1 MQSNNTPQKQPVNS
15 GMYLALSFAA
25 VILVGTLLLILPA
38 ASAGEERLS
47 ILDSLFTAT
56 SAVCV
61 TGLTVITPAAD
72 LTRFGQIVLICL
84 IQVGGLG
91 FLTFSTLLFA
101 LIGKRITLKDRLV
114 IRESLNTDQLSG
126 LNRLV
131 LWVFGLTLCIEAVGA
146 ALLSIRFV
154 PQYGW
159 GEGIYMSVFHSISA
173 FCNAGFDLLGADSLI
188 GVQDDPLILFP
199 IMLLVIS
206 GGLGFALMSDVIR
219 NRRFSRLSVH
229 TRLVLILSAVLT
241 LSGAVFV
248 LILEW
253 NNPATL
259 GSMDSVWQKI
269 MNALFQSVT
278 LRTAGYASVN
288 QADLRSP
295 TKLLSAVFMLIGAAP
310 ASTGGGVKVTTFAAL
325 LLLVG
330 SIARGREQAV
340 LFRHTLPRKQMER
353 AMCVFLIAIAV
364 VVMDILVLSALEPG
378 HPFESV
384 MYEAVSA
391 FATVGLSCNMTGSLS
406 TAGRLVIIPTMF
418 IGRVGPLTLALA
430 LARRQSAVRDK
441 LKYPE
446 ADIMIG

>member
-61 TGLTVITPAAD
+61 TGLSVITPAAD

-173 FCNAGFDLLGADSLI
+173 FCNAGFDLLGADSLV
-188 GVQDDPLILFP
+188 GVQDDPLVLFP
-199 IMLLVIS
+199 IMLLITS

-259 GSMDSVWQKI
+259 GGMDSVWQKI

-278 LRTAGYASVN
+278 LRTAGFAAVD
-288 QADLRSP
+288 QAALRTP
-295 TKLLSAVFMLIGAAP
+295 TKLINCVYMFIGAAP

-364 VVMDILVLSALEPG
+364 VAMDILVLSALEPG
-378 HPFESV
+378 HPLESV